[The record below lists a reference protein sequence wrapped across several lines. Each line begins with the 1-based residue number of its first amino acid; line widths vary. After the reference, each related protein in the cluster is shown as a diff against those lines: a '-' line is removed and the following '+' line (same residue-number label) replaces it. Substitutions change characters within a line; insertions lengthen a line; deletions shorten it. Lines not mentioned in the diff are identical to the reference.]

1 MSFNEKVNELFN
13 TVLES
18 IADKYELDFD
28 ELRTFV
34 GTMKPAEKPTDKPT
48 DKPAGKSKPAK
59 KSSASE
65 ENDNPPEPPSEL
77 TVEKVMTS
85 NVAELKALCKARK
98 LIMGGKKDELVSRLL
113 GFIKGEKPPARG
125 RGSKGSKTSKASKE
139 EDEKDEKDKKADK
152 PETYV
157 SKVINSLK
165 EKRVA
170 IKIVKNEWGN
180 MEDPQTKFVFDK
192 SNKVVGLQKSTG
204 DIAQLTDE
212 DIENCKRMRLAYETP
227 FNLDVNKLNT
237 ADEGTDSDIE
247 VVESDADDES
257 DTESDVE
264 L

>member
-34 GTMKPAEKPTDKPT
+34 GTMKPADKPT

-125 RGSKGSKTSKASKE
+125 KGSKASKSS
-139 EDEKDEKDKKADK
+139 EDEDKKTDK
-152 PETYV
+152 PKTYV
-157 SKVINSLK
+157 SKVIDSLK

-192 SNKVVGLQKSTG
+192 SNKVIGLQKSTG

-212 DIENCKRMRLAYETP
+212 DIENCKRMRLVYETP
-227 FNLDVNKLNT
+227 FNLDVNKLNVS
-237 ADEGTDSDIE
+237 DNGTDSDIE
-247 VVESDADDES
+247 VVESDDDDES